1 MWMKAIDSNN
11 SAYLNS
17 AWGMMNQVEVV
28 KLLREKNN
36 LLYTTLKQKNP
47 EQLSSLEFQLYQEIN
62 SHFTQVLKELETTY
76 PVSQELSWIEKLQ
89 KKEQLMSQA
98 REMTWQWILT
108 LKVLQTKYW
117 REYI

>member
-11 SAYLNS
+11 LAYLNS

-28 KLLREKNN
+28 KLLKEKNN
-36 LLYTTLKQKNP
+36 LLYTTLKEKNP

-62 SHFTQVLKELETTY
+62 SHFTQVLKELETAY
-76 PVSQELSWIEKLQ
+76 PVSQELSWMEKLQ

-98 REMTWQWILT
+98 REMTWQWILN